1 MNFKNTLLALM
12 VVSGGVVCAQIPE
25 NFDAESLYVL
35 VDSDLDKKNYQ
46 EVVMNDSEVG
56 KDQLLIIRKEAEGEP
71 KTLEISNS
79 LKGYSNQFVTNY
91 DGRYVLVSSGDS
103 SIQGYSSYA
112 TEKGMVRILD
122 TKHGTILEEEL
133 NSEAGPIAINH
144 FKGIVAVAA
153 GAEANSVSLLIWKG
167 KSVANTIEVFL
178 KGLVAKDR
186 ISNLVWSATGNYLAV
201 TFEHSNKVAFYR
213 LTNDKDG
220 IGLELKGKPVDC
232 GVNPG
237 VGVFSLDEQYFYA
250 ADQNKDYKKGSVA
263 GVKLDMVSGQHEFL
277 QSVTANIG
285 PEMIRLSPDGK
296 FLVTVNRRG
305 AHLPSSDKN
314 KTRMTS
320 ISVFKILKNGKLKP
334 LGEYPFPSLYPS
346 DLRFDKSGS
355 MLAVVANRASGED
368 DRGEIVF
375 WDFTPNK
382 KIQLKLRTER
392 LAVPRGAH
400 SILVH

>member
-1 MNFKNTLLALM
+1 MNLKNALLAMLA
-12 VVSGGVVCAQIPE
+12 VSGGAISAQIPE
-25 NFDAESLYVL
+25 NFEAESLYIL
-35 VDSDLDKKNYQ
+35 VDSELDKKNYQ
-46 EVVMNDSEVG
+46 EVIMNDSEVG
-56 KDQLLIIRKEAEGEP
+56 KDQLLIIRKEAEEQP
-71 KTLEISNS
+71 TSLEISNS
-79 LKGYSNQFVTNY
+79 LKGYANQVVTNY

-103 SIQGYSSYA
+103 SLQGYSSYT

-133 NSEAGPIAINH
+133 NSQAGPIAINH
-144 FKGIVAVAA
+144 LKGIVAVAA
-153 GAEANSVSLLIWKG
+153 GAEANSVSLLIWKDR
-167 KSVANTIEVFL
+167 SVTNTIEVFL

-186 ISNLVWSATGNYLAV
+186 IANLVWSSTGSFLAV

-213 LTNDKDG
+213 LTKDKDG
-220 IGLELKGKPVDC
+220 VGLELKGQPVDC

-250 ADQNKDYKKGSVA
+250 SDQNEDYKKGSVA
-263 GVKLDMVSGQHEFL
+263 GIKLDMVSGQHEFL
-277 QSVTANIG
+277 QSVTASIG

-296 FLVTVNRRG
+296 FVVALNRRG
-305 AHLPSSDKN
+305 AHLPTSDKN
-314 KTRMTS
+314 NTRMTS

-334 LGEYPFPSLYPS
+334 LGEYPFSSLYPS

-355 MLAVVANRASGED
+355 MLAVVANKVSGEEEQ
-368 DRGEIVF
+368 GEVVF

-382 KIQLKLRTER
+382 KIQLKLRSER

-400 SILVH
+400 SLMVH

>member
-1 MNFKNTLLALM
+1 MNLKNALLAILA
-12 VVSGGVVCAQIPE
+12 VSGGAICAQIPE
-25 NFDAESLYVL
+25 NFEAESLYVL
-35 VDSDLDKKNYQ
+35 VDSELDKKNYQ
-46 EVVMNDSEVG
+46 EVIMNDSEKG
-56 KDQLLIIRKEAEGEP
+56 EDQLLIIRKGVENQPTA
-71 KTLEISNS
+71 LEISNS

-103 SIQGYSSYA
+103 STQGYTSYA
-112 TEKGMVRILD
+112 SEKGLVRILD
-122 TKHGTILEEEL
+122 TKHGTIVEEEL
-133 NSEAGPIAINH
+133 NSKAGPIAINH
-144 FKGIVAVAA
+144 LKGIVAVAA

-167 KSVANTIEVFL
+167 KAVANTIEVFL

-186 ISNLVWSATGNYLAV
+186 ISNLVWSSTGSYLAV
-201 TFEHSNKVAFYR
+201 TFEQSNKVAFYR

-220 IGLELKGKPVDC
+220 VGLELKGKPVDC

-237 VGVFSLDEQYFYA
+237 VGVFSLDEQFFYA
-250 ADQNKDYKKGSVA
+250 ADQNKDYKKGAVA

-285 PEMIRLSPDGK
+285 PEMIRMSPDGK
-296 FLVTVNRRG
+296 FVVTVNRRG
-305 AHLPSSDKN
+305 AHLSSSDKN

-346 DLRFDKSGS
+346 DMRFDKSGS
-355 MLAVVANRASGED
+355 MLAVVANKVSGED
-368 DRGEIVF
+368 EQGEVIF

-382 KIQLKLRTER
+382 KIQLKLRSER
-392 LAVPRGAH
+392 LVVPRGAH